1 MWQLNKIRYQFFDF
15 KIDSIVTHF
24 NYKQIITHI
33 ESLLIYEKQVKK
45 ITAIFIGITFSNAHL
60 WRWRQQHKYVEWRII
75 GIIKKKLTI
84 ELN

>member
-45 ITAIFIGITFSNAHL
+45 ITAIFTECNGVISFDAYTMIQIYCMKNN
-60 WRWRQQHKYVEWRII
+60 WII
-75 GIIKKKLTI
+75 IIIK
-84 ELN
+84 